1 MPDEIIQPP
10 VDPAGTPPVTPPSIN
25 ASQDIKTYPTH
36 EEVQK
41 ITREIAKEEGFKIKD
56 SLSTNSVTVL
66 GIFASFIAFL
76 TIEVQVLKTVCDY
89 SRILG
94 FSLFILGA
102 VLLFVGF
109 IIYFTDSQNKKI
121 WQIILPLLIALCLIG
136 GGVYFV
142 TNGADEYVCKLDRLD
157 SDFQKMKSD
166 LRVQNEQWIQEKNI
180 EFDLLKKSLES
191 KK

>member
-1 MPDEIIQPP
+1 MSNEIIQPP
-10 VDPAGTPPVTPPSIN
+10 VDQVGTPPATPLSIN
-25 ASQDIKTYPTH
+25 TSQDIKTYPTH

-66 GIFASFIAFL
+66 GIFASFITFL

-89 SRILG
+89 SRVLG

-102 VLLFVGF
+102 VLLFVGL
-109 IIYFTDSQNKKI
+109 IVYFTDSQNKKAC
-121 WQIILPLLIALCLIG
+121 QMILPLLVVFCLVG
-136 GGVYFV
+136 GGIFFIV
-142 TNGADEYVCKLDRLD
+142 NGDDEYVCKLNRLD
-157 SDFQKMKSD
+157 SDFQKMQTD
-166 LRVQNEQWIQEKNI
+166 LRVQNEQWIQDKNT
-180 EFDLLKKSLES
+180 EFDLLKKSFNS